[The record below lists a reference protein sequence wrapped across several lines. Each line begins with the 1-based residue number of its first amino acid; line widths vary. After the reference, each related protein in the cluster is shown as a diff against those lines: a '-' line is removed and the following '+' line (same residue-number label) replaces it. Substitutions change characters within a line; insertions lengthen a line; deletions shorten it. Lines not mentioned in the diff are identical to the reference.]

1 MMIDIPNPSP
11 AARACELAAVRE
23 MTSAML
29 EAAEHRRWTEVQ
41 RIDEAR
47 AKLLHGLPA
56 DVFASAD
63 PAVRALLGEALAA
76 THLIERRI
84 ADARDEL
91 GQQLK
96 QRKQRHHAAAA
107 YRSAG

>member
-1 MMIDIPNPSP
+1 MNDTHNDPPVAQS
-11 AARACELAAVRE
+11 CELAAVRE
-23 MTSAML
+23 MTAAML
-29 EAAEHRRWTEVQ
+29 DAAENQRWNEVR

-56 DVFASAD
+56 EVFRSGD
-63 PAVRALLGEALAA
+63 PDVRAMLGEALDA
-76 THLIERRI
+76 TNLIERRI
-84 ADARDEL
+84 ADVRDEL

-96 QRKQRHHAAAA
+96 QRKQRHHAAEA